1 MDDSKRRLG
10 RAACN
15 GIVQGQAYFVERGID
30 MMAIKDK
37 LMRARRWRGFSLL
50 ELMIVVSLVAIASAM
65 AAPVLLNARRAYQ
78 LRTADTNLASLLQ
91 RTRMLSVQQNR
102 TIPVVIAGGGTQ
114 VFADS
119 FPVGAPDGN
128 YNVGQG
134 EPIVQLPPNITAV
147 TAIAAGAAFPA
158 GTLGFTPQAPPA
170 RFDGRGVP
178 CAINGGG
185 ACSNFVAGQVGF
197 VYYLNQNLGN
207 NQSRWAA
214 VAVTPGG
221 QVKAWSYNGTTW
233 SNY

>member
-1 MDDSKRRLG
+1 MGSSSGRLT
-10 RAACN
+10 
-15 GIVQGQAYFVERGID
+15 FVERGID
-30 MMAIKDK
+30 MMAFKDNS
-37 LMRARRWRGFSLL
+37 MRARRRRGFSLL
-50 ELMIVVSLVAIASAM
+50 ELVIVASLVAVASAM

-78 LRTADTNLASLLQ
+78 LRTADTDLASLLQ

-102 TIPVVIAGGGTQ
+102 TIPLVIAGGGTQ

-128 YNVGQG
+128 YNAGQG

-158 GTLGFTPQAPPA
+158 GTLGFTPQTPPA
-170 RFDGRGVP
+170 RFDGRGLP

-185 ACSNFVAGQVGF
+185 ACSNFVGAQVGF
-197 VYYLNQNLGN
+197 LYYLKQDLGN

-221 QVKAWSYNGTTW
+221 QVKTWGYNGTSW